1 MDDKNKAQPPPYP
14 TQPGMAPYP
23 AQPNAGMP
31 PYPPQ
36 PGPAVYGAPAPYPP
50 QSNQGFNFGQPVSH
64 IFDFV
69 KCTQLVFLRDLIS
82 IIFSHSVEIR
92 QFILSLRL
100 Y

>member
-1 MDDKNKAQPPPYP
+1 MIRVNDVIVLSLFFSQIMDDKNKAQPPPYP

-64 IFDFV
+64 
-69 KCTQLVFLRDLIS
+69 T
-82 IIFSHSVEIR
+82 
-92 QFILSLRL
+92 
-100 Y
+100 

>member
-50 QSNQGFNFGQPVSH
+50 QSNQGFNFGQPAYGNQNAPYHNVPPNNTYGNQYQV
-64 IFDFV
+64 I
-69 KCTQLVFLRDLIS
+69 
-82 IIFSHSVEIR
+82 
-92 QFILSLRL
+92 
-100 Y
+100 